1 MEKNEREKEELTLM
15 IVEGKEIRERGDA
28 RNSSVLLLTLM
39 TWKLFPSI
47 FYVLVKKKM
56 FDSENNKI
64 STHFNEFKI
73 RIKVLFSLTLNAYN
87 FFFDNVYKNKKIKM
101 KERKKGD
108 LTL

>member
-1 MEKNEREKEELTLM
+1 
-15 IVEGKEIRERGDA
+15 
-28 RNSSVLLLTLM
+28 
-39 TWKLFPSI
+39 
-47 FYVLVKKKM
+47 M